1 MINIKKQM
9 TKATLALLLLVFG
22 FYQARS
28 QSVPFINIPV
38 DPSLSGMGGIS
49 LSSENT
55 PFAIYYN
62 SAFMSLSNVKGGIG
76 ASFSLWQPKSTNNT
90 LSTVTGY
97 GKIGDKFAVGIGAR
111 YLTSPS
117 YEVSDIN
124 GVITGIFT
132 PKNMSVDLGLS
143 YLLMPGLALGA
154 TVKYI
159 TSDIGG
165 PQKGVA
171 YAADLSAVYRL
182 KGVHLGLYAKNIGSK
197 ISYGGS
203 EYNLPANIG
212 VGGSYKVSLS
222 DIHSIEGALEG
233 SYLLYEKGI
242 ATKIGVKYS
251 FKEFLS
257 ICGGYHYG
265 LNDTIVPKYA
275 TLGIGINPYKGARIS
290 ISYLLTSKD
299 SPLKNTL
306 SASLGWVF

>member
-1 MINIKKQM
+1 MITIKKQIS
-9 TKATLALLLLVFG
+9 KATLALTLLVFG
-22 FYQARS
+22 FNQANS
-28 QSVPFINIPV
+28 QSVPFINTPV
-38 DPSLSGMGGIS
+38 DPALLGMGGIS

-76 ASFSLWQPKSTNNT
+76 ASYSLWQPKSTNNT

-97 GKIGDKFAVGIGAR
+97 SKFGDKFAIGIGAR

-117 YEVSDIN
+117 YEISDIN
-124 GVITGIFT
+124 GTVTGTFA
-132 PKNMSVDLGLS
+132 PKNMSFDLGLS
-143 YLLMPGLALGA
+143 YLFTPDLSLGA

-159 TSDIGG
+159 SSDIGG

-182 KGVHLGLYAKNIGSK
+182 KGVLLGLYAKNIGSK
-197 ISYGGS
+197 ICYGGG

-212 VGGSYKVSLS
+212 VGGSYKASFS

-242 ATKIGVKYS
+242 AAKVGVRYS
-251 FKEFLS
+251 FKEFIS
-257 ICGGYHYG
+257 IYGGYHYG
-265 LNDTIVPKYA
+265 FNDTIVPKYA
-275 TLGIGINPYKGARIS
+275 TIGIGINPYKGARIS
-290 ISYLLTSKD
+290 VAYLLTSKD